1 MVQRN
6 EVAEAWDREYL
17 AGRYGHDSPVRF
29 VRDIVDAARRS
40 GLGEA
45 EGLYIGCGNG
55 RNYLPLVEGGLDLI
69 GLDVSPVAIA
79 QLAARAP
86 ARRRRLICG
95 DLSALPDGRL
105 YPIVVALQ
113 VLQHGD
119 RDEASAHVRAAQGRV
134 APGGLICIRVNAAG
148 TDIVQEHDVVEHADD
163 GSFTVRYRS
172 GPKRG
177 LLVHF
182 FTAASLHT
190 LLADRF
196 VPVVEL
202 RPNVTWRD
210 TEPPTQWTQWEGI
223 WQRASDQG

>member
-1 MVQRN
+1 MS
-6 EVAEAWDREYL
+6 
-17 AGRYGHDSPVRF
+17 GRYRRESPIPF
-29 VRDIVDAARRS
+29 VRDIIDAARRT

-55 RNYLPLVEGGLDLI
+55 RNYLPLVESGLDLI

-86 ARRRRLICG
+86 ARGGRLICG
-95 DLSALPDGRL
+95 DLSALPDAGL
-105 YPIVVALQ
+105 YTIVVALQ
-113 VLQHGD
+113 VLQHGN

-134 APGGLICIRVNAAG
+134 APGGLICIRVNAVG
-148 TDIVQEHDVVEHADD
+148 TDIVREHDVVERADD

-182 FTAASLHT
+182 FAAGSLHT

-196 VPVVEL
+196 VPLVEL
-202 RPNVTWRD
+202 RPSVTWRD
-210 TEPPTQWTQWEGI
+210 TDRQTQWTQWEGI
-223 WQRASDQG
+223 WQRVSDEGLGVG